1 MILDKQ
7 TYKHGFAVKMLT
19 VRILIGVGFLTMEKK
34 FVFDV
39 KLIVKPE
46 SEVPKSKV
54 QSPKV
59 KTKVHVL
66 TLKSKC
72 YSRSVLIVRMSLDD
86 PPTQQASKVKS
97 MR

>member
-1 MILDKQ
+1 MILDTQ

-46 SEVPKSKV
+46 SEVPNSKV
-54 QSPKV
+54 PK
-59 KTKVHVL
+59 
-66 TLKSKC
+66 
-72 YSRSVLIVRMSLDD
+72 SRADLG
-86 PPTQQASKVKS
+86 
-97 MR
+97 